1 MKPPKSRKAELGS
14 NATGGEKS
22 HAETAESVEFKMTEL
37 GPIPNDWEV
46 KRLGEVCALCNGYAF
61 KSSSYIN
68 NGKYTVITIANVQ
81 DGIFSIDA
89 ANAVANLPRDIQR
102 HQILEDGD
110 ILVSMTGNVGRT
122 CRVSRKNCL
131 LNQRVGKFDSIKIDR
146 SFLYAVVQDKNFIS
160 AMVDKGQGGAQAN
173 ISKHDIEEYLFPLP
187 PLAEQRRIAGALSD
201 VDELISALGKLI
213 EKKRNIK
220 TGAMQELL
228 GMRNGE
234 CGMRNVP
241 RRRLP
246 GFSGEWVEKR
256 LGDCGFCFNGITGK
270 AGSDFGHGEAHY
282 ITFLNVLSN
291 VVIDTEMLDAVDIK
305 CGENQNEVKR
315 GDLFFNTSSETAEEV
330 GFCAVL
336 DEEVTSVYLNSFCFG
351 FRLTDDNVSGKFLAY
366 WFRATGGRALMTFL
380 AQGSTRYNLSKDAFR
395 EASISIPP
403 TLAEQQAIAVVLS
416 DIDAEIA
423 ALEADR
429 AKYERIK
436 SGMMQELLTGKTRLK
451 GE

>member
-1 MKPPKSRKAELGS
+1 MKLPKSRKVELAP
-14 NATGGEKS
+14 NATGGERS
-22 HAETAESVEFKMTEL
+22 HAETAESAEFKMTEL
-37 GPIPNDWEV
+37 GPIPVDWEV
-46 KRLGEVCALCNGYAF
+46 KRLGETCSITTGRKDVNEGCEFGQYPFFTCSKEAYRANTYSFDGEALLIAGNGDVGNMHYCNGKFEAYQRTYVLMNFTKSVDFIRQYLSAF
-61 KSSSYIN
+61 LMQRLSKDKVGSSMPYIVL
-68 NGKYTVITIANVQ
+68 GQLAGY
-81 DGIFSIDA
+81 SI
-89 ANAVANLPRDIQR
+89 P
-102 HQILEDGD
+102 
-110 ILVSMTGNVGRT
+110 
-122 CRVSRKNCL
+122 
-131 LNQRVGKFDSIKIDR
+131 F
-146 SFLYAVVQDKNFIS
+146 
-160 AMVDKGQGGAQAN
+160 
-173 ISKHDIEEYLFPLP
+173 P

-228 GMRNGE
+228 GMRNAE

-241 RRRLP
+241 RRRLS

-256 LGDCGFCFNGITGK
+256 LGDCGLCFNGITGK

-395 EASISIPP
+395 EACISIPP
-403 TLAEQQAIAVVLS
+403 TLAEQQAIAAVLS
-416 DIDAEIA
+416 DMDAEIA
-423 ALEADR
+423 ALEADQ